1 MHDHEYLTVPEVAGL
16 LRISRNLAYELVA
29 QGELPSFRL
38 GSRIRI
44 PRDRL
49 SNWLTRQQ
57 SGDAHD

>member
-29 QGELPSFRL
+29 QGELPSFRP

-49 SNWLTRQQ
+49 SNWLTSQQ
-57 SGDAHD
+57 TGDAHE

>member
-1 MHDHEYLTVPEVAGL
+1 MNNHEYLTVPEVAGL

-49 SNWLTRQQ
+49 SNWLKRQQ

>member
-1 MHDHEYLTVPEVAGL
+1 MHDHKYLTVPELAAL

-49 SNWLTRQQ
+49 SNWLKRQQ
-57 SGDAHD
+57 SGDAHE

>member
-1 MHDHEYLTVPEVAGL
+1 MNNHEYLTVPEVAGL

-49 SNWLTRQQ
+49 STWLKRQQ
-57 SGDAHD
+57 TGDAYE

>member
-1 MHDHEYLTVPEVAGL
+1 MHDHEYLTVPEDAEP
-16 LRISRNLAYELVA
+16 LRISRNLAYELLA

-57 SGDAHD
+57 TGDAHE